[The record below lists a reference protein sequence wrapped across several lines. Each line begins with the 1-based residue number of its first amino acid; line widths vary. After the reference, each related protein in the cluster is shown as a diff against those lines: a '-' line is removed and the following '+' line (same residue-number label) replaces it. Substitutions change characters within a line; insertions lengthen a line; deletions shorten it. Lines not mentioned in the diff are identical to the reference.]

1 MVCTVTGEMLTAA
14 GTAMPGES
22 TRKARSILFV
32 CTGNTCRSPLAEAL
46 CKATLAKRL
55 GCREEEL
62 PGLGFTIRSAGVM
75 AFPGCDA
82 AEEAMTIAKEHGAAL
97 ADHRSK
103 PVNPEW
109 LDEATDVIAM
119 TAAHATLLI
128 MRFPNLGP
136 EPILLCGS
144 EDLPDPIGGNDEIYR
159 ACAQAIMAHLDR
171 LIEKWVH
178 P

>member
-1 MVCTVTGEMLTAA
+1 ME
-14 GTAMPGES
+14 PRYFS
-22 TRKARSILFV
+22 
-32 CTGNTCRSPLAEAL
+32 AL
-46 CKATLAKRL
+46 
-55 GCREEEL
+55 
-62 PGLGFTIRSAGVM
+62 
-75 AFPGCDA
+75 
-82 AEEAMTIAKEHGAAL
+82 
-97 ADHRSK
+97 
-103 PVNPEW
+103 PVNPRLK
-109 LDEATDVIAM
+109 LDDVSQCCFRIHGDP
-119 TAAHATLLI
+119 AHATLLI